1 MGYIKYSKNN
11 SWNIDAIIPIPK
23 LDSSKKH
30 NIIIYD
36 MSISNFDVFV
46 KQIVMTSNDSHI
58 VVCLTT
64 INDEFL
70 FYEATENNLNLDQIK
85 LITLKTKEHDFVIPD
100 ISAYF
105 DNSYDFSMDPQSY
118 NFNDSYSYG
127 TIEPPNPNLNSNSK
141 LKNDD
146 ESKDNTSLWMFLIN
160 NLWVVVFFTFIIM
173 IGVSVYITRTHKKG
187 D

>member
-1 MGYIKYSKNN
+1 
-11 SWNIDAIIPIPK
+11 
-23 LDSSKKH
+23 
-30 NIIIYD
+30 

-85 LITLKTKEHDFVIPD
+85 LITLKTKEHDFVSSD
-100 ISAYF
+100 ISTHF
-105 DNSYDFSMDPQSY
+105 DNSYEFSLYPQSY

-127 TIEPPNPNLNSNSK
+127 TIEPLNPNLNSNSK

-160 NLWVVVFFTFIIM
+160 NLWVVVFFTLIIM
-173 IGVSVYITRTHKKG
+173 IGVSLREHIKKV
-187 D
+187 DNSI